1 MHFDKLSSGNKELNS
16 GRFVELV
23 GAWEYL
29 GIFRGQALSVLL
41 AEMGIHDMLLPPLGG
56 SELAPDCVADQCDQ
70 YVLSWG
76 FSAKT
81 PPKFSDCCV
90 SSFDNRNNVLTAL
103 PEEMEALKRLHTIN
117 LAFNR

>member
-41 AEMGIHDMLLPPLGG
+41 AEMGIHDMLLR
-56 SELAPDCVADQCDQ
+56 PDCVADQCDQ

>member
-1 MHFDKLSSGNKELNS
+1 MHFDKLSSGKKDLNFRQVC
-16 GRFVELV
+16 GV
-23 GAWEYL
+23 GGCL

-41 AEMGIHDMLLPPLGG
+41 TEMGIHDMLLP
-56 SELAPDCVADQCDQ
+56 PDCVADQCDQ

-81 PPKFSDCCV
+81 PPKFSDGCV

>member
-41 AEMGIHDMLLPPLGG
+41 AEMGIHDMLLL
-56 SELAPDCVADQCDQ
+56 PDFVADQCDQ

>member
-41 AEMGIHDMLLPPLGG
+41 AEMGIHDMLLH
-56 SELAPDCVADQCDQ
+56 PDSVADQCDR

-81 PPKFSDCCV
+81 LPKFSDCCV
-90 SSFDNRNNVLTAL
+90 SSFGNRNNVLTAL

>member
-41 AEMGIHDMLLPPLGG
+41 AEMGIHDMLLL
-56 SELAPDCVADQCDQ
+56 PDFVADQCDQ

-76 FSAKT
+76 SSAKT